1 MAEIATTFFWQNPQ
15 NNPCNVLGVHV
26 IINYIQM
33 RGANYIMKKFIYKH
47 ILKPNPDITATEI
60 GTLAALIWV
69 AFLIVAAV
77 TLTQMKYDWQHRIEQ
92 VDMCRIE
99 SFIINDDYTKTYF
112 CKSQKT
118 NELLAIHEYE
128 SEQIKHNA
136 YINRP
141 VKIFADG
148 SVK

>member
-1 MAEIATTFFWQNPQ
+1 
-15 NNPCNVLGVHV
+15 
-26 IINYIQM
+26 
-33 RGANYIMKKFIYKH
+33 MKTFIYKH
-47 ILKPNPDITATEI
+47 ILKPNPEVSETDIMTS
-60 GTLAALIWV
+60 AALVWV
-69 AFLIVAAV
+69 AFLVVASV
-77 TLTQMKYDWQHRIEQ
+77 TLTQMKYDWQNRIEQ

-118 NELLAIHEYE
+118 SELLAIHEYE
-128 SEQIKHNA
+128 SESLKQNA